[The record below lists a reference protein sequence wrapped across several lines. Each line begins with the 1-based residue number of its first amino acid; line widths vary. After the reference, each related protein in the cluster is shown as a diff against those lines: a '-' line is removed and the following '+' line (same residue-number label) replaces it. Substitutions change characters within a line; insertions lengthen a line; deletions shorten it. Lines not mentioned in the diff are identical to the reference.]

1 MASVGGRKKRIW
13 GAARQQPGQL
23 SEQEP
28 LMGGPIT
35 MAVFVL
41 CSNSLEVHCDPK
53 PTKVAS
59 HQAPE
64 SDPFTVPVNK
74 L

>member
-1 MASVGGRKKRIW
+1 
-13 GAARQQPGQL
+13 
-23 SEQEP
+23 
-28 LMGGPIT
+28 